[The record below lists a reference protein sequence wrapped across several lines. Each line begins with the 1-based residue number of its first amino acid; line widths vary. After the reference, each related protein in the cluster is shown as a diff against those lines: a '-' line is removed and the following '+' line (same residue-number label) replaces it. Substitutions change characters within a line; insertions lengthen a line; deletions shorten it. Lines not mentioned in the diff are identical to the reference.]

1 MGHGREPVCAL
12 RSSPPERLHGARL
25 EHRLP
30 LRQGTVGPRVKTP
43 AERDLAEPPLDLT
56 SSISMRP
63 ALAAGVTSTVARG
76 RTKCFRMIVESLLPW
91 PVMRLTSTGG
101 VQASAS
107 LSELL
112 EMEAPTPERLS
123 ERFEISRL
131 GSQAVLAEREL
142 PWRRALRGESF
153 SDEEV
158 WYDRPTGRSLLL
170 LVRCRASAGEALLV
184 FENVADQPFAIR
196 LADLVASIG
205 SALPSAD
212 EPSALAHGLLDEV
225 AAAVRADAVFLV
237 AHEGGERLRL
247 VASVGLPEAFAQDD
261 NLNLAAS
268 VMALAIETGDIQEV
282 ARIEDLPEGAFRGM
296 HLLELGLHAV
306 AAFPLSAG
314 GERVGVLGLARR
326 KPGKLSRIERRLLRG
341 VAGACALGLRQARLR
356 DAERREA
363 RRLRLLRDVAM
374 DIEAAMPLRA
384 LLRRLVE
391 QACELTR
398 ARYGALGVLD
408 AEGTGLSDF
417 IHVGVADK
425 VAGDIGSLPH
435 GRGLLG
441 ALIRDPRPSRVANIH
456 ADPRSVGFP
465 AHHPAMTSFLGVPL
479 LIGQKVFGNFYLCD
493 KDGGAEFAEEDERM
507 VRLFAAQS
515 ALAIA
520 YAQQVERTQEAHR
533 EMDRL
538 RSEFAAVIAHDLRN
552 PVAAMTL
559 LLDGLLAKREDGS
572 VVVSVQ
578 QLQCL
583 RRIGSRISRMSQ
595 DLLDVSRIELGRLSL
610 ERQSVSLEEATRALL
625 LEIEPTLG
633 QHPVTLDVEGC
644 VPEVFVD
651 PARLSQILTNL
662 LDNAAKYSGAGLPI
676 RVTLRPESGGAA
688 LAVEDRGPGIAA
700 SDLGRLF
707 DRFFQAPRA
716 REKNTGLGLGLY
728 IVKGLMEAHGGSIAV
743 ESPPGQGS
751 TFRLWFPAAQPAQA
765 A

>member
-1 MGHGREPVCAL
+1 M
-12 RSSPPERLHGARL
+12 RS
-25 EHRLP
+25 
-30 LRQGTVGPRVKTP
+30 
-43 AERDLAEPPLDLT
+43 
-56 SSISMRP
+56 
-63 ALAAGVTSTVARG
+63 ALAAGVTSTLAFG
-76 RTKCFRMIVESLLPW
+76 GTKSFRMIVESLLPW
-91 PVMRLTSTGG
+91 PVMRLTSTGE
-101 VQASAS
+101 VRASAS

-112 EMEAPTPERLS
+112 EMESPTPERLS
-123 ERFEISRL
+123 ERFELSRL
-131 GSQAVLAEREL
+131 GSQAALAENEL

-170 LVRCRASAGEALLV
+170 LVRCRVSAGEALLV
-184 FENVADQPFAIR
+184 FENVADEPFAVR

-237 AHEGGERLRL
+237 AIEGGERLKL
-247 VASVGLPEAFAQDD
+247 VASVGLPEVFAHDC

-282 ARIEDLPEGAFRGM
+282 ARIEDLPEGPFRGTLR
-296 HLLELGLHAV
+296 LLELGLHAV

-326 KPGKLSRIERRLLRG
+326 KPGKLSQIERRLLRG

-374 DIEAAMPLRA
+374 DIEAALPLRA

-417 IHVGVADK
+417 IYVGFAEK
-425 VAGDIGSLPH
+425 VAGDIGRLPQ

-465 AHHPAMTSFLGVPL
+465 AHHPEMTSFLGVPL

-520 YAQQVERTQEAHR
+520 CAQQVERTQEAHR
-533 EMDRL
+533 ETDRL

-559 LLDGLLAKREDGS
+559 LLDALLAKREDAS

-578 QLQCL
+578 HLQCL
-583 RRIGSRISRMSQ
+583 RRIGSRISRMAQ

-610 ERQSVSLEEATRALL
+610 ERQPVSLEETTRALL
-625 LEIEPTLG
+625 TEIEPTLG
-633 QHPVTLDVEGC
+633 QHPVSLHVDGR

-651 PARLSQILTNL
+651 PARVSQILTNL
-662 LDNAAKYSGAGLPI
+662 LDNAAKYADAGSPI
-676 RVTLRPESGGAA
+676 RLTLRPEAGGAA
-688 LAVEDRGPGIAA
+688 LTVEDRGPGISAA
-700 SDLGRLF
+700 DLGKLF

-716 REKNTGLGLGLY
+716 REKNTGLGLGLC

-743 ESPPGQGS
+743 ESTPGQGS
-751 TFRLWFPAAQPAQA
+751 TFRLWFPAARPAEA

>member
-1 MGHGREPVCAL
+1 MRAADAADVAPMQ
-12 RSSPPERLHGARL
+12 RSTSSSRR
-25 EHRLP
+25 
-30 LRQGTVGPRVKTP
+30 
-43 AERDLAEPPLDLT
+43 AEQPLDLP

-63 ALAAGVTSTVARG
+63 ALAAVVTSTVALG
-76 RTKCFRMIVESLLPW
+76 RTKSFCMIVESLLPW
-91 PVMRLTSTGG
+91 PAMRLTSTGE

-107 LSELL
+107 LGELL
-112 EMEAPTPERLS
+112 EMESPTPERLS
-123 ERFEISRL
+123 ERFELSRL
-131 GSQAVLAEREL
+131 GSRAALAEHEL

-184 FENVADQPFAIR
+184 FENVADEPFAIR

-205 SALPSAD
+205 TALPGAD

-237 AHEGGERLRL
+237 ATEGGERLRL
-247 VASVGLPEAFAQDD
+247 VASVGLPEAFAQGD

-282 ARIEDLPEGAFRGM
+282 ARIEDLPEGAFRGTLR
-296 HLLELGLHAV
+296 LLELGLHAV

-363 RRLRLLRDVAM
+363 HRLRLLRDVAM

-384 LLRRLVE
+384 LLHRLVE

-417 IHVGVADK
+417 IYVGVDEK
-425 VAGDIGSLPH
+425 VACDIGSFPQ

-465 AHHPAMTSFLGVPL
+465 AHHPAMTSFLGVPV

-538 RSEFAAVIAHDLRN
+538 RNEFAAVIAHDLRN
-552 PVAAMTL
+552 PVAAMAL
-559 LLDGLLAKREDGS
+559 LLDALLAKREDSS

-578 QLQCL
+578 HLQCL
-583 RRIGSRISRMSQ
+583 RRISSRISRMTQ
-595 DLLDVSRIELGRLSL
+595 DLRDVSRIELGRLSL
-610 ERQSVSLEEATRALL
+610 ERQPVSLEEATRALL
-625 LEIEPTLG
+625 TEIEPTLG
-633 QHPVTLDVEGC
+633 QHPVTLDVEGR

-651 PARLSQILTNL
+651 PARLSQILANL
-662 LDNAAKYSGAGLPI
+662 LDNAAKYSGAGSPI
-676 RVTLRPESGGAA
+676 RVTLRPEAGGAA
-688 LAVEDRGPGIAA
+688 LTVEDRGPGISAA
-700 SDLGRLF
+700 DLGRLF

-743 ESPPGQGS
+743 ESTPGQGS
-751 TFRLWFPAAQPAQA
+751 TFRLWFPAAQPAKA

>member
-1 MGHGREPVCAL
+1 
-12 RSSPPERLHGARL
+12 
-25 EHRLP
+25 
-30 LRQGTVGPRVKTP
+30 
-43 AERDLAEPPLDLT
+43 
-56 SSISMRP
+56 
-63 ALAAGVTSTVARG
+63 
-76 RTKCFRMIVESLLPW
+76 MIVESLLPW
-91 PVMRLTSTGG
+91 PVMRLASTGE

-112 EMEAPTPERLS
+112 EMESPTPERLS

-131 GSQAVLAEREL
+131 GSQAVLAENES

-158 WYDRPTGRSLLL
+158 WYDRRTDRRLLL
-170 LVRCRASAGEALLV
+170 LVRCRASAGEALLA
-184 FENVADQPFAIR
+184 FENVADEPFAVR

-225 AAAVRADAVFLV
+225 AAAVRADAVILI
-237 AHEGGERLRL
+237 ATERGERLRL
-247 VASVGLPEAFAQDD
+247 VASVGLPEAFVQDS
-261 NLNLAAS
+261 NLNLANS
-268 VMALAIETGDIQEV
+268 VMALAAETGDIQEV
-282 ARIEDLPEGAFRGM
+282 ARIEELPASAFRGTLR
-296 HLLELGLHAV
+296 LLELGFHAM

-314 GERVGVLGLARR
+314 GERVGVLGLAWRQ
-326 KPGKLSRIERRLLRG
+326 PGKLSPIERRLLRG

-356 DAERREA
+356 EAERREA

-374 DIEAAMPLRA
+374 DIEAAMPLDA

-417 IHVGVADK
+417 VHVGVPEQVADH
-425 VAGDIGSLPH
+425 IGSLPQ

-441 ALIRDPRPSRVANIH
+441 ALIRDARPRRVAKIH

-479 LIGQKVFGNFYLCD
+479 LIGKKVFGNFYLCD
-493 KDGGAEFAEEDERM
+493 KDGGAEFTEEDERM

-520 YAQQVERTQEAHR
+520 YAQQVARTQEAHR

-559 LLDGLLAKREDGS
+559 LLDALLARREGAS

-583 RRIGSRISRMSQ
+583 RRIGSRISRMAQ

-610 ERQSVSLEEATRALL
+610 ERQRVSLEEATRALL
-625 LEIEPTLG
+625 TEIEPTLG
-633 QHPVTLDVEGC
+633 QHPVTLHVEGR

-651 PARLSQILTNL
+651 PARVSQILTNL
-662 LDNAAKYSGAGLPI
+662 LDNAAKYADAGSPI
-676 RVTLRPESGGAA
+676 RVTLRPEGGGAA
-688 LAVEDRGPGIAA
+688 LTVEDRGPGISAA
-700 SDLGRLF
+700 DLGRLF

-728 IVKGLMEAHGGSIAV
+728 IVKGLMEAHGGTIAV
-743 ESPPGQGS
+743 ESTPGQGS
-751 TFRLWFPAAQPAQA
+751 SFRLWFPAAQPAQA

>member
-1 MGHGREPVCAL
+1 VQKAIEIGRDP
-12 RSSPPERLHGARL
+12 
-25 EHRLP
+25 
-30 LRQGTVGPRVKTP
+30 
-43 AERDLAEPPLDLT
+43 AEPPLDLT
-56 SSISMRP
+56 LSISMRP
-63 ALAAGVTSTVARG
+63 ALAAGVASTVALG
-76 RTKCFRMIVESLLPW
+76 RPKIFCMIVESLLPW
-91 PVMRLTSTGG
+91 PVMRLTSTGEAR
-101 VQASAS
+101 ASAS

-112 EMEAPTPERLS
+112 EMESPTPERLS

-131 GSQAVLAEREL
+131 GSQAVLAEEEL

-158 WYDRPTGRSLLL
+158 WYDRRTDRRLLL
-170 LVRCRASAGEALLV
+170 LVRCRASAGEALLA
-184 FENVADQPFAIR
+184 FENVADEPFAVR

-225 AAAVRADAVFLV
+225 AAAVRADAVLLI
-237 AHEGGERLRL
+237 ATERGERLRL
-247 VASVGLPEAFAQDD
+247 VASVGLPEALVQDY
-261 NLNLAAS
+261 NLNLVNS
-268 VMALAIETGDIQEV
+268 VMALAAETGDLQEV
-282 ARIEDLPEGAFRGM
+282 ARIEELPESAFRDTLR
-296 HLLELGLHAV
+296 LLELGLHAE

-314 GERVGVLGLARR
+314 GELVGVLGLAWRQ
-326 KPGKLSRIERRLLRG
+326 PGKLSPIERRLIRG

-374 DIEAAMPLRA
+374 DIEAAMPLDA

-417 IHVGVADK
+417 IYVGVDEK
-425 VAGDIGSLPH
+425 VAEGIGSLPQ

-465 AHHPAMTSFLGVPL
+465 ARHPPMTSFLGVPL

-493 KDGGAEFAEEDERM
+493 KDGGAEFTEEDERM

-520 YAQQVERTQEAHR
+520 YAQQVECTQEAHR

-559 LLDGLLAKREDGS
+559 LLDALLARREGAS

-583 RRIGSRISRMSQ
+583 RRIGSRISRIAQ

-610 ERQSVSLEEATRALL
+610 ERQRVSLEEATRALL
-625 LEIEPTLG
+625 SEIEPTLG
-633 QHPVTLDVEGC
+633 QHPVTLHVEGR

-662 LDNAAKYSGAGLPI
+662 LDNAAKYADAGSPI
-676 RVTLRPESGGAA
+676 RVTLRPEAGGAA
-688 LAVEDRGPGIAA
+688 LTVEDRGPGISAA
-700 SDLGRLF
+700 DLGRLF

-728 IVKGLMEAHGGSIAV
+728 IVKGLMEAQGGTIAV
-743 ESPPGQGS
+743 ESTPGQGS
-751 TFRLWFPAAQPAQA
+751 SFRLWFPAARPAQA